1 MLPTEIHVVLN
12 NLSHGWEFGHQ
23 ASLLPLYRKGC
34 LRVMLHVG
42 EQERSLL
49 SSLPTW
55 PPRSKLSWNI
65 PKVEDQSDGFLCL
78 SLAFKNRAPPN
89 TL

>member
-42 EQERSLL
+42 GAGEKPSLL
-49 SSLPTW
+49 TSYMA
-55 PPRSKLSWNI
+55 SKI
-65 PKVEDQSDGFLCL
+65 
-78 SLAFKNRAPPN
+78 
-89 TL
+89 